1 MEDNGIVCKY
11 VKSSA
16 EAIVAPAPSVATAA
30 APMAVAVAV
39 ASEATIHNGKGAQ
52 SKMDEPEEL
61 LGSVTT
67 QNCPGTRAS
76 ARVIQKMKLDLTRPM
91 TPPPSERELSK
102 KEEKA
107 TQKTPSQMRAANK
120 TTWTN
125 LERNYF
131 FDALNEFGKDFEAVA
146 NCINGKLKRR
156 NTSSDYSF
164 KSKDQVRQHYYQT
177 YHKIGKYVRYSDGK
191 LVSVLS
197 LQTLLTLSFSIHS
210 VELKKPAQELY
221 TLINYGE
228 MRRKLQFLTEK
239 HFMKL
244 KQLIYHGHIIVRS
257 KGKNIRIKT
266 PSCKALRRLNQLDG
280 ESRVMFQPL
289 HRTKQFFHSMQIRW
303 KTLGC
308 PAKSRCWLVRR
319 TWRHSDVFS
328 LWHRIHAD
336 VPLCHCTRSWLASSK
351 HFSTNGAVPMLDLP
365 RSS

>member
-1 MEDNGIVCKY
+1 MEDNGTVCMY

-16 EAIVAPAPSVATAA
+16 EAIAAPAPSGAAVA
-30 APMAVAVAV
+30 APIVALV
-39 ASEATIHNGKGAQ
+39 ASEATINNGKGAQ
-52 SKMDEPEEL
+52 SKLAEPEEL

-131 FDALNEFGKDFEAVA
+131 FDALNEFGKDFEALA
-146 NCINGKLKRR
+146 NCINAKLKRR

-191 LVSVLS
+191 L
-197 LQTLLTLSFSIHS
+197 HS
-210 VELKKPAQELY
+210 VNQSL
-221 TLINYGE
+221 
-228 MRRKLQFLTEK
+228 RKS
-239 HFMKL
+239 
-244 KQLIYHGHIIVRS
+244 HIS
-257 KGKNIRIKT
+257 L
-266 PSCKALRRLNQLDG
+266 S
-280 ESRVMFQPL
+280 
-289 HRTKQFFHSMQIRW
+289 HRTKETRPRTVHPDKLWGDASQAAVSHREAFHE
-303 KTLGC
+303 TE
-308 PAKSRCWLVRR
+308 AAH
-319 TWRHSDVFS
+319 HSWS
-328 LWHRIHAD
+328 HY
-336 VPLCHCTRSWLASSK
+336 CTQQRQKHSHQDAFLQGSPSSQ
-351 HFSTNGAVPMLDLP
+351 SA
-365 RSS
+365 

>member
-30 APMAVAVAV
+30 APMAAAV
-39 ASEATIHNGKGAQ
+39 ASEATIHNGKGSQ
-52 SKMDEPEEL
+52 SKLAEPEEL

-91 TPPPSERELSK
+91 TPPPSERELTK

-120 TTWTN
+120 TTWSN

-191 LVSVLS
+191 VVSVLS
-197 LQTLLTLSFSIHS
+197 LLSSSTLVLYPFHRAEETRTRAVHLDKLRGNASQAAVSHGEAFHEAEAANLSWPHYCAQQRQEHS
-210 VELKKPAQELY
+210 HQDAF
-221 TLINYGE
+221 
-228 MRRKLQFLTEK
+228 LQ
-239 HFMKL
+239 
-244 KQLIYHGHIIVRS
+244 G
-257 KGKNIRIKT
+257 
-266 PSCKALRRLNQLDG
+266 
-280 ESRVMFQPL
+280 
-289 HRTKQFFHSMQIRW
+289 
-303 KTLGC
+303 
-308 PAKSRCWLVRR
+308 
-319 TWRHSDVFS
+319 
-328 LWHRIHAD
+328 
-336 VPLCHCTRSWLASSK
+336 LASSQ
-351 HFSTNGAVPMLDLP
+351 SA
-365 RSS
+365 

>member
-1 MEDNGIVCKY
+1 MEDNGTICKY

-16 EAIVAPAPSVATAA
+16 EAIVTPAPTDAAVA
-30 APMAVAVAV
+30 APIAAPV
-39 ASEATIHNGKGAQ
+39 ASEAIINNGKGAQ
-52 SKMDEPEEL
+52 SKLAEPEEL

-131 FDALNEFGKDFEAVA
+131 FDALNEFGKDFEALA
-146 NCINGKLKRR
+146 NCINAKLKRR

-191 LVSVLS
+191 QQHSGNLDANL
-197 LQTLLTLSFSIHS
+197 TLLLHFT
-210 VELKKPAQELY
+210 ELKKPAQELY

-244 KQLIYHGHIIVRS
+244 KQLIFHGHIIVRS

-280 ESRVMFQPL
+280 ES
-289 HRTKQFFHSMQIRW
+289 S
-303 KTLGC
+303 
-308 PAKSRCWLVRR
+308 
-319 TWRHSDVFS
+319 
-328 LWHRIHAD
+328 
-336 VPLCHCTRSWLASSK
+336 
-351 HFSTNGAVPMLDLP
+351 
-365 RSS
+365 

>member
-1 MEDNGIVCKY
+1 MEDNSSMCKS

-16 EAIVAPAPSVATAA
+16 DS
-30 APMAVAVAV
+30 AVAVAV
-39 ASEATIHNGKGAQ
+39 AVPVVTEASATSAASAASASTTNANGKGLQFKLATATAAA
-52 SKMDEPEEL
+52 SAAEPEEL

-91 TPPPSERELSK
+91 TPPPAEREHSK

-107 TQKTPSQMRAANK
+107 AQKTPSQLRAASK

-125 LERNYF
+125 LERNCF

-146 NCINGKLKRR
+146 NCINAKLKRR
-156 NTSSDYSF
+156 NSSSDYSF
-164 KSKDQVRQHYYQT
+164 KTKDQVRQHYYQT
-177 YHKIGKYVRYSDGK
+177 YHKIGKYVRFTDGK
-191 LVSVLS
+191 SLLVVLVGPA
-197 LQTLLTLSFSIHS
+197 TATVPLSQFP
-210 VELKKPAQELY
+210 ELKKPAQELY

-244 KQLIYHGHIIVRS
+244 KQLIYQGHITVRS

-280 ESRVMFQPL
+280 ES
-289 HRTKQFFHSMQIRW
+289 S
-303 KTLGC
+303 
-308 PAKSRCWLVRR
+308 
-319 TWRHSDVFS
+319 
-328 LWHRIHAD
+328 
-336 VPLCHCTRSWLASSK
+336 LASS
-351 HFSTNGAVPMLDLP
+351 
-365 RSS
+365 